1 MADSGSS
8 FSAITKITPGGIDVN
23 ELYPE
28 ATNKDYFRVAF
39 GVINRQN
46 PETAILS
53 YVGNIKA
60 YYKKWAADGTLSYE
74 LLASHAC
81 TADDLSSFSATNYKD
96 NAATLEKIKA

>member
-1 MADSGSS
+1 M
-8 FSAITKITPGGIDVN
+8 
-23 ELYPE
+23 
-28 ATNKDYFRVAF
+28 
-39 GVINRQN
+39 
-46 PETAILS
+46 S